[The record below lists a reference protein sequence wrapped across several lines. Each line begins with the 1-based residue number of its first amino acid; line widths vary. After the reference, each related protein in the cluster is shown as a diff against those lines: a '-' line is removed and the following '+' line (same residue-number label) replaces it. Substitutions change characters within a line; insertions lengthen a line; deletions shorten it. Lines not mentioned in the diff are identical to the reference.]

1 MCYLSLIMA
10 KRYNLKKRILLLGIC
25 LAILPTLH
33 VAMAE
38 RTPLAFDTKPAK
50 YGKASWYS
58 HQSPG
63 INKHTANNE
72 IFDDQ
77 DMTCAIWGVGFNK
90 EIRVTNLTNGKSII
104 VRVND
109 RGPHQ
114 RLVAEGRIID
124 LTKSAFRQIAPTRQ
138 GLIDVKI
145 EIL

>member
-1 MCYLSLIMA
+1 MPKHHS
-10 KRYNLKKRILLLGIC
+10 LKKRVLLLAVG
-25 LAILPTLH
+25 LAIFSTLR

-38 RTPLAFDTKPAK
+38 RTPLSFRLNSAL

-58 HQSPG
+58 RQSPG

-72 IFDDQ
+72 RFNDQ
-77 DMTCAIWGVGFNK
+77 DITCAIWGVGFNK
-90 EIRVTNLTNGKSII
+90 KIRVTNLENGKSIV

-114 RLVAEGRIID
+114 RLVLEGRIID
-124 LTKSAFRQIAPTRQ
+124 LTKAAFEKIAPTRQ

-145 EIL
+145 ELL